1 MAKTAK
7 VKKREVSFRSR
18 AARRGESPPPKDLAV
33 KAKPSSTA
41 KAPVEETD
49 YKPWLH
55 TAQSAGISKKK
66 KGKQLTRQQKVRQ
79 LRALER
85 ADVLVDKHERKVAD
99 SKARSKKIQARAK
112 DWEELN
118 ENLVEKKEGGDVGV
132 TKPAEAAGSDADDGT
147 DEKEMEDV
155 QVPDLEQPL
164 PMGGSEGGVSQP
176 GLAEPSTAGVTEDV
190 DEVT

>member
-18 AARRGESPPPKDLAV
+18 AARRGESPPPKELAV
-33 KAKPSSTA
+33 KAPA
-41 KAPVEETD
+41 EETD

-55 TAQSAGISKKK
+55 NAQGAGISKKK
-66 KGKQLTRQQKVRQ
+66 KAKQLTRQQKERQ
-79 LRALER
+79 QRALER

-118 ENLVEKKEGGDVGV
+118 EALVAKQAGG
-132 TKPAEAAGSDADDGT
+132 EAAVPDAADAESVADDGT
-147 DEKEMEDV
+147 GENTMEDV
-155 QVPDLEQPL
+155 ALLDMEQPL
-164 PMGGSEGGVSQP
+164 PIR
-176 GLAEPSTAGVTEDV
+176 VTEDEAIQPGAEDAPGADVAGEV